1 MPKKNCL
8 NCDTEF
14 MWHPSQSKGKYCCN
28 ECGINHRLNEQIKSG
43 NYTKA
48 NAMSYFKRNTK
59 YVCSVCDVSEWNG
72 KELRLQVD
80 HIDGNNKNDKIENYR
95 YLCPN
100 CHTQTDTWGVKNVS
114 EDGRKRMNEGGRKGL
129 FSRLS
134 TVSAVGQR
142 TALSRRGS
150 GVRVPYGAPYFVRH
164 MG

>member
-14 MWHPSQSKGKYCCN
+14 MWHPSQSAGKYCSN

-43 NYTKA
+43 NYTKS
-48 NAMSYFKRNTK
+48 NAMSYFKRNKK
-59 YVCSVCDVSEWNG
+59 YACSVCDISEWNG
-72 KELRLQVD
+72 KELRLQID
-80 HIDGNNKNDKIENYR
+80 HIDGNSKNDTIENYR

-134 TVSAVGQR
+134 TVSAVG
-142 TALSRRGS
+142 
-150 GVRVPYGAPYFVRH
+150 
-164 MG
+164 